1 LAASFRSAFI
11 CRVIV
16 HPDCGG
22 CEKGER
28 MPFPL
33 AFFYTWIVIMDKGF
47 YPRIFLFGY
56 PRLEVANSDL
66 FEPLSECEV
75 DVLRLS
81 AEGFSNQKIG

>member
-1 LAASFRSAFI
+1 
-11 CRVIV
+11 
-16 HPDCGG
+16 
-22 CEKGER
+22 
-28 MPFPL
+28 
-33 AFFYTWIVIMDKGF
+33 MDKGF
-47 YPRIFLFGY
+47 HLRIFLFGY